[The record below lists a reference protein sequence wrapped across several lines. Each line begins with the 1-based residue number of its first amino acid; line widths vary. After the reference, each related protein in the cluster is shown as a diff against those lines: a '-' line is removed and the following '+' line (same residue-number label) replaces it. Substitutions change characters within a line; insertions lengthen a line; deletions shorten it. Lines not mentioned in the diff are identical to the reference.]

1 MGDALVGMLPYALG
15 LLVSPVP
22 IVAVILLLVSRG
34 GVAKAAAFETTWLV
48 ASFAVVLGLARLAAL
63 LPRPHGAHLAGWE
76 RAATLAA
83 AVGLLAAAGVEAVR
97 LRRGASG
104 STPRWMTAVDD
115 VTPPRAVGVALAL
128 LLANPLNAGMLL
140 GASLE
145 LSHRRLHT
153 AGAGLAAALFTLA
166 ASLAV
171 LAPYAVALVAG
182 PRSPLLHRARRWLI
196 AHNGLLS
203 CALLLAFGAVFL
215 VRGLR
220 GLL

>member
-1 MGDALVGMLPYALG
+1 MGDALAGMLPYAVG

-22 IVAVILLLVSRG
+22 IVAAILLLVSRG
-34 GVAKAAAFETTWLV
+34 GTAKAAAFEATWLV
-48 ASFAVVLGLARLAAL
+48 ASFAVVVGLARVAAL
-63 LPRPHGAHLAGWE
+63 LPRPHGGHAAAWE
-76 RAATLAA
+76 RAATIAA
-83 AVGLLAAAGVEAVR
+83 GVALVAAAGVEALR
-97 LRRGASG
+97 LRRGSAG
-104 STPRWMTAVDD
+104 ATPRWMTAVDD
-115 VTPPRAVGVALAL
+115 VTPAKAVGVALAL

-145 LSHRRLHT
+145 LSRGRPHAVT
-153 AGAGLAAALFTLA
+153 AGLAAVVFVLA

-182 PRSPLLHRARRWLI
+182 PGSPLLHRARRWLI

-215 VRGLR
+215 VKGLR
-220 GLL
+220 